1 MILETNTLVLDG
13 STNSVAMLATV
24 RDVNGNPVE
33 GIPVSFANATSYG
46 TLATNDVL
54 SGSDGIAANTLQNIV
69 TPNPSVL
76 EPIPITAYVI
86 NPDPLGD
93 FITGDTQILQ
103 VGNQLA
109 FNYTDINALYIEADE
124 NQALVDYE
132 LYTTGKIQPK
142 LSLND
147 SNNITRQVEGLNK
160 LVLNYC
166 VPQIIG
172 EAEGYIKYKNDV
184 STLAM
189 PMQRPTSTYASNTL
203 ELKPWF

>member
-1 MILETNTLVLDG
+1 MN
-13 STNSVAMLATV
+13 TNSNGRVNILGNNMP
-24 RDVNGNPVE
+24 DVFQLYDRVPINNK
-33 GIPVSFANATSYG
+33 I
-46 TLATNDVL
+46 
-54 SGSDGIAANTLQNIV
+54 
-69 TPNPSVL
+69 TP
-76 EPIPITAYVI
+76 YR
-86 NPDPLGD
+86 
-93 FITGDTQILQ
+93 
-103 VGNQLA
+103 
-109 FNYTDINALYIEADE
+109 
-124 NQALVDYE
+124 QALTGNWENNMVSNVFFSAGNIKIIQNGIKAGV
-132 LYTTGKIQPK
+132 YTLKIIMRSIFLQH
-142 LSLND
+142 SLND

>member
-1 MILETNTLVLDG
+1 MN
-13 STNSVAMLATV
+13 TNSNGRVNMLGNNMP
-24 RDVNGNPVE
+24 DVIQLYERVPINNK
-33 GIPVSFANATSYG
+33 I
-46 TLATNDVL
+46 
-54 SGSDGIAANTLQNIV
+54 
-69 TPNPSVL
+69 TP
-76 EPIPITAYVI
+76 YR
-86 NPDPLGD
+86 
-93 FITGDTQILQ
+93 
-103 VGNQLA
+103 
-109 FNYTDINALYIEADE
+109 
-124 NQALVDYE
+124 QAL
-132 LYTTGKIQPK
+132 TGNWENNMVSNVFFSAGNIKIIQNGIKAGVYNNSNKRFIIGPQDQDTLK
-142 LSLND
+142 IIMRSIFLQHSLND